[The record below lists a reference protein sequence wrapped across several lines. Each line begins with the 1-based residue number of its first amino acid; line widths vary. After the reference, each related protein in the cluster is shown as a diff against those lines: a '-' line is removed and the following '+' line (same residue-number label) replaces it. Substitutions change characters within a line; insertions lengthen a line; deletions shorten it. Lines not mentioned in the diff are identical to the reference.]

1 MAASTWVADR
11 PKPCSLP
18 GSSHTFIAY
27 SAPNCWTLPTPGMR
41 EIWSITREPLMLL
54 SSLRST
60 AGLSEIRPTTMRK
73 PELALATTTP
83 WVVTSLGR
91 RGVARET
98 LFCTCTW
105 AMSESVPVSKV
116 RVMLALPLALEDEL
130 K

>member
-1 MAASTWVADR
+1 
-11 PKPCSLP
+11 
-18 GSSHTFIAY
+18 
-27 SAPNCWTLPTPGMR
+27 MR